1 MNMRGDSMR
10 LGSFYTKTYK
20 SMPYDVQADSTQ
32 LLYRSGLVKLS
43 EEGHMCYSPMGALY
57 AKKLQNSITERL
69 GDFMEFKVAGGESE
83 CMAMY
88 QQELKSYKQ
97 LPLKLFHATV
107 SRNDDYKFKEGL
119 FNPRQLTSLAFTAF
133 EEEQSAMDIRRELA
147 KDLMGLG
154 VELGVKLRH
163 LDSEGVTSLV
173 WESKIPLK
181 RFLNCDSCGFGGDAA
196 YIKSGAQKYEGSE
209 ELLAMEYIHTPSVG
223 TIAQLEEFFGAP
235 AKRFIKTLIFEA
247 GEKIVA
253 VLIRGDRNISTW
265 LLAQHL
271 GMEEAQIK
279 MASEE
284 TVLKATGA
292 GIGFAGPIGLKA
304 DLLLCDEEV
313 LHMKNAVC
321 GANRTDYH
329 IKNVTCG
336 RDFKP
341 DAVGVFKEAR
351 PGDAC
356 PSDAGTLEALNGS
369 EIASIEIKE
378 LKGTYLD
385 ENSRE
390 KRLWSVSARIYMER
404 LMSAIAEENMDESGA
419 IVWPAAFSPFEY
431 CVIAGN
437 VKKPE
442 ELELA
447 EAAYRLIVESGRSAL
462 LDDRSER
469 IGSKFIDCELLGVR
483 GVVVAGKLAS
493 QGLVEVRD
501 RKSGTS
507 CEVALE
513 ELLDRLY

>member
-1 MNMRGDSMR
+1 MTMRGDFMR

-20 SMPYDVQADSTQ
+20 SMPYDVQFQSTQ

-43 EEGHMCYSPMGALY
+43 EDGNMCYSPMGALH
-57 AKKLQNSITERL
+57 AKKLQDSIMERM
-69 GDFMEFKVAGGESE
+69 GDFMEFKAAGGESE
-83 CMAMY
+83 CLAMY

-97 LPLKLFHATV
+97 LPLKLFHAPA
-107 SRNDDYKFKEGL
+107 SGNDDYKFKEGL
-119 FNPRQLTSLAFTAF
+119 FNPRQLTSLVFTAF
-133 EEEQSAMDIRRELA
+133 AEEQSAMQIRRELA
-147 KDLMGLG
+147 EALMGLG
-154 VELGVKLRH
+154 SELGIKLQL
-163 LDSEGVTSLV
+163 LDSKDMMSLV
-173 WESKIPLK
+173 WESKLPLK
-181 RFLNCDSCGFGGDAA
+181 QFLKCDSCGFGGDAA

-223 TIAQLEEFFGAP
+223 TIAQLEEFFGAS
-235 AKRFIKTLIFEA
+235 AKSFIKTLIFEA

-253 VLIRGDRNISTW
+253 VLLRGDRNISIG
-265 LLAQHL
+265 LLARHI
-271 GMEEAQIK
+271 GMEAEEIK
-279 MASEE
+279 MASEDA
-284 TVLKATGA
+284 VRKATGA

-304 DLLLCDEEV
+304 NLLLCDEEV
-313 LHMKNAVC
+313 IHMRNAVC

-329 IKNVTCG
+329 IRNVTCG

-356 PSDAGTLEALNGS
+356 PADAGTLEALNGS
-369 EIASIEIKE
+369 EMASIEIKE

-390 KRLWSVSARIYMER
+390 KRLWSVSARICMER
-404 LMSAIAEENMDESGA
+404 LISAIAEENMDESGA

-437 VKKPE
+437 VKKAE
-442 ELELA
+442 ELQLA
-447 EAAYRLIVESGRSAL
+447 EAAYRLIIESGRSAL

-507 CEVALE
+507 TEVTLE
-513 ELLDRLY
+513 ELVDSLY

>member
-1 MNMRGDSMR
+1 MR

-20 SMPYDVQADSTQ
+20 SMPYDVQFNSTQ

-43 EEGHMCYSPMGALY
+43 EEGNMCYSPMGALY
-57 AKKLQNSITERL
+57 AKKLQDSITESM
-69 GDFMEFKVAGGESE
+69 GDFMEFKAVGGERE

-97 LPLKLFHATV
+97 LPLKLFHAAA
-107 SRNDDYKFKEGL
+107 SGNDDYKFKEGL
-119 FNPRQLTSLAFTAF
+119 FNPRRLTNLVFTAF
-133 EEEQSAMDIRRELA
+133 AEEQSATQIRRKLA
-147 KDLMGLG
+147 EVLLGLG
-154 VELGVKLRH
+154 RELGIRLQP
-163 LDSEGVTSLV
+163 LDSENVTSLV
-173 WESKIPLK
+173 WESKLPLK
-181 RFLNCDSCGFGGDAA
+181 QFLKCDSCGFGGDAA
-196 YIKSGAQKYEGSE
+196 YIKSGAQQYDGSE

-223 TIAQLEEFFGAP
+223 TIAQLEEFFGAS
-235 AKRFIKTLIFEA
+235 AKSFIKTLIFEA
-247 GEKIVA
+247 EEKIVA
-253 VLIRGDRNISTW
+253 VLLRGDRNISTG

-271 GMEEAQIK
+271 GMEEFQIK

-284 TVLKATGA
+284 TVEKATGA
-292 GIGFAGPIGLKA
+292 GVGFAGPIGLKA

-329 IKNVTCG
+329 IKNVAFG
-336 RDFKP
+336 RDFKS

-356 PSDAGTLEALNGS
+356 PADAGTLEALNGS
-369 EIASIEIKE
+369 EIASTEIKE

-390 KRLWSVSARIYMER
+390 KRLWSVSASICMER
-404 LMSAIAEENMDESGA
+404 LISAIAEENMDESGA
-419 IVWPAAFSPFEY
+419 IVWPAAFAPFEY
-431 CVIAGN
+431 YVIAGN
-437 VKKPE
+437 VKKSE
-442 ELELA
+442 ELQLA

-469 IGSKFIDCELLGVR
+469 IGSKFIDCELLGIR

-501 RKSGTS
+501 RKSGGS
-507 CEVALE
+507 CEAALE
-513 ELLDRLY
+513 ELLDKLY